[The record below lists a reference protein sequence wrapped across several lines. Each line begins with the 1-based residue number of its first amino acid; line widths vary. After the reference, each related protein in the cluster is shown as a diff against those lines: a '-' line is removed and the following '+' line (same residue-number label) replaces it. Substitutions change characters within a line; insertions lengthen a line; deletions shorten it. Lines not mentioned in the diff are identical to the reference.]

1 MRVLAGLGTM
11 LEVARKTDARKIAL
25 VSHMWVTKSIVTDAM
40 NILPH
45 EQEKWEQVSIPTA
58 SISV

>member
-1 MRVLAGLGTM
+1 VQASK
-11 LEVARKTDARKIAL
+11 VAL

-45 EQEKWEQVSIPTA
+45 QQVLA
-58 SISV
+58 SLVSGFEGKGFGINGIGCEL

>member
-1 MRVLAGLGTM
+1 M